1 MGRALAA
8 SLSQPTEPES
18 GGCRRHYWLFRDVT
32 RGVSSVS
39 KFCADGFL
47 SRADNFE
54 GHADDFDSHAD
65 DFECHADD
73 FECHADDFE
82 CHADDFVKRVSVLVT
97 SADGLHTS
105 RSAQH
110 HSPSRRHVSESRLH
124 GSENRPRL
132 AKRCLRDKSTRRR
145 SLEVAICYENS
156 TTRKRVIS
164 VNTTRLRVVL
174 YLTRPSMRRF
184 LASRAVSA
192 LGLLSSE
199 SPGADAARLT
209 KIPMRR
215 DISSKSHRSRSS
227 PCTRR
232 A

>member
-39 KFCADGFL
+39 QFCADGFF
-47 SRADNFE
+47 SRADDFLRR
-54 GHADDFDSHAD
+54 ADDFQRLADASLISAGHFEGSADS
-65 DFECHADD
+65 
-73 FECHADDFE
+73 
-82 CHADDFVKRVSVLVT
+82 FVRRAGVSVT
-97 SADGLHTS
+97 SADRLRAS
-105 RSAQH
+105 RSGLRASSSASH
-110 HSPSRRHVSESRLH
+110 RSPSRRH
-124 GSENRPRL
+124 GSKSRPRL
-132 AKRCLRDKSTRRR
+132 AKRCLRHKSTRRR

-174 YLTRPSMRRF
+174 YLTRSSIRRF
-184 LASRAVSA
+184 FASRAVSA

-199 SPGADAARLT
+199 SSGADAARLT
-209 KIPMRR
+209 KIPIGR
-215 DISSKSHRSRSS
+215 DILSKS
-227 PCTRR
+227 RR
-232 A
+232 EFRR